1 MPRRFSRPEEPDHV
15 VAMSTELKDSKR
27 SLPATPRGLL
37 PSRLRALH
45 VSSAR
50 RTGAWLA
57 EAFASDSACEVALH
71 EAAGAAAGLEHLRE
85 QSFDAVLVSH
95 EPGSLDALEFVEAAR
110 GGGTEEPL
118 IIVGEAS
125 DQQMSALCFEA
136 GGDAYVCAHTAT
148 TRTLLWIVARAAER
162 HQLLRE
168 NRRLLQ
174 AERHRLQQEHE
185 EADRL
190 LGAQHAL
197 VTEGFPAAHGR
208 PLAASLVNHY
218 REILRA
224 HVMMGC
230 GNLSGEMA
238 TLAQLLVLSEV
249 TAPQTVELHVQVL
262 EELVRGLGNRS
273 ARHVMSRADLLLLE
287 ILLQLA
293 EKYRQRAP
301 AAVQHSSEA
310 A

>member
-1 MPRRFSRPEEPDHV
+1 VTLDE
-15 VAMSTELKDSKR
+15 
-27 SLPATPRGLL
+27 
-37 PSRLRALH
+37 
-45 VSSAR
+45 AR
-50 RTGAWLA
+50 
-57 EAFASDSACEVALH
+57 
-71 EAAGAAAGLEHLRE
+71 GAAAGLERLRE
-85 QSFDAVLVSH
+85 QSYDAVLVSH
-95 EPGSLDALEFVEAAR
+95 EPGSLDALEFVDGLR
-110 GGGTEEPL
+110 GGGAEEPL

-125 DQQMSALCFEA
+125 DQEMSALCFEA
-136 GGDAYVCAHTAT
+136 GADAYLCAHTAT

-168 NRRLLQ
+168 NRRLAQ

-197 VTEGFPAAHGR
+197 ASGEFPTAHAR
-208 PLAASLVNHY
+208 PLAAPLVNHY

-224 HVMMGC
+224 HVMMGS
-230 GNLSGEMA
+230 GNLTGEMA

-249 TAPQTVELHVQVL
+249 TGPQTVDMHVQVL

-287 ILLQLA
+287 ILLHLA
-293 EKYRQRAP
+293 ELYRQRSPGQTAP
-301 AAVQHSSEA
+301 FQSSESR
-310 A
+310 

>member
-1 MPRRFSRPEEPDHV
+1 MTTDVKE
-15 VAMSTELKDSKR
+15 SKR
-27 SLPATPRGLL
+27 TLPATPRGLL
-37 PSRLRALH
+37 PPRLRVLH
-45 VSSAR
+45 VASGR

-57 EAFASDSACEVALH
+57 ESFASDSACEVTLE
-71 EAAGAAAGLEHLRE
+71 EAQGGAAGLERLRE

-95 EPGSLDALEFVEAAR
+95 EPGSLDALEFVDGLR
-110 GGGTEEPL
+110 GGGAEEPL

-125 DQQMSALCFEA
+125 EQEMSALCFETGA
-136 GGDAYVCAHTAT
+136 DAYLCAHTAT

-174 AERHRLQQEHE
+174 AERHRLQLEHE

-197 VTEGFPAAHGR
+197 ASGEFPTAHAR
-208 PLAASLVNHY
+208 LLASPLVSHY

-224 HVMMGC
+224 HVMMGS
-230 GNLSGEMA
+230 GNLTGEMA

-249 TAPQTVELHVQVL
+249 TAPQAVELHVQVL

-287 ILLQLA
+287 ILLHLA
-293 EKYRQRAP
+293 ELYRQRVLAQDDTL
-301 AAVQHSSEA
+301 ARSEA
-310 A
+310 T